1 MKRPKRIFDNA
12 RRAAPRGRGAE
23 RGVIL
28 AALAVACA
36 ASMVAHADDCV
47 LPPAPSKI
55 PDGSTASEQ
64 EMVSAMQTLK
74 QYNGDV
80 DTYLKCLD
88 FEAKQNRLSKTEEE
102 RKHNDAV
109 DAMTK
114 IAAKFNEQVRTF
126 KAKSG

>member
-1 MKRPKRIFDNA
+1 MTKPKRIFDNA

-23 RGVIL
+23 RRVIL
-28 AALAVACA
+28 AAVAVAYV
-36 ASMVAHADDCV
+36 ASMAAYADDCV

-55 PDGSTASEQ
+55 PDGASANEQ

-88 FEAKQNRLSKTEEE
+88 FEQKQNRLSRSEEE
-102 RKHNDAV
+102 RKHNEAV

>member
-1 MKRPKRIFDNA
+1 MKNPKRIFDNA
-12 RRAAPRGRGAE
+12 RRAAPQGRGAE
-23 RGVIL
+23 RRVIL
-28 AALAVACA
+28 AAVAVAYA
-36 ASMVAHADDCV
+36 ASMAAYADDCV

-55 PDGSTASEQ
+55 PDGSSANEQ

-88 FEAKQNRLSKTEEE
+88 FEQKQNRLSRTEEE
-102 RKHNDAV
+102 RKHNEAV
-109 DAMTK
+109 DTMSK

>member
-1 MKRPKRIFDNA
+1 MTKPKRIFDNS
-12 RRAAPRGRGAE
+12 RSAAPRGRGAE
-23 RGVIL
+23 RRVIL
-28 AALAVACA
+28 AAVAVAYV
-36 ASMVAHADDCV
+36 ASMAAYADDCV

-55 PDGSTASEQ
+55 PDGASANEQ

-88 FEAKQNRLSKTEEE
+88 FEQKQNRLSRTEEE
-102 RKHNDAV
+102 RKHNEAV